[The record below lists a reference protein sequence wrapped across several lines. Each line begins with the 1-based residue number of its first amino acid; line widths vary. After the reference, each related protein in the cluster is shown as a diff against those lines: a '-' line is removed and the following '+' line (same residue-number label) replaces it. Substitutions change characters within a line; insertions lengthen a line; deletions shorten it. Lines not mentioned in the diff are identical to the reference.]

1 MAISQSGLTA
11 SAAKLSTAAT
21 EIVRAFANRPD
32 PSNPQPQPVPAAP
45 PATGPVAAPLAPAA
59 AVLRDGDAATGM
71 VDFIEARTAY
81 RANLAML
88 KAADALTGAT
98 IDILR

>member
-1 MAISQSGLTA
+1 MAISQSGLAA

-21 EIVRAFANRPD
+21 EIVRAFANRPE
-32 PSNPQPQPVPAAP
+32 PSSPQPQPVPSAP
-45 PATGPVAAPLAPAA
+45 PATGPVAAPLAPSVAA
-59 AVLRDGDAATGM
+59 LRDGDAVTGM

-88 KAADALTGAT
+88 KTADVLTGT
-98 IDILR
+98 MIDTLR